1 MNVSNEKADE
11 RATVAGERKIEKKT
25 LKLLR
30 GAGEGDTVR
39 MLASAKPREGW
50 RG

>member
-30 GAGEGDTVR
+30 V
-39 MLASAKPREGW
+39 LARVI
-50 RG
+50 R